1 MGTPPLCFIVRRGQE
16 KGVEKGAVRIKWDM
30 ETRVSG
36 PLVAFEKVS
45 LLYQAPQG
53 ETEALKDVSF
63 SVREGEFVAI
73 VGPSGCGKTT
83 MLSLMMGLMTPTS
96 GAVRYPAGKR
106 PMGYMLQ
113 RDHLLEWR
121 TVEKNVLLGL
131 EVRHLLTAESRQ
143 KALELLKTYGLGE
156 FAKFKPSQ
164 LSGGMRQKAALIRTL
179 ALEPEVLL
187 LDEPFSAL
195 DYQTRLT
202 LGDEV
207 RTIIKKE
214 RKTAVLVTHDIGEAV
229 SMADRV
235 LVFSGRP
242 AMLREEVP
250 LPFPEEMTPLQRR
263 EAPLFQPCFKRIW
276 ASLTET

>member
-16 KGVEKGAVRIKWDM
+16 KGVEKGPVRIKWDM
-30 ETRVSG
+30 ETRASG

-96 GAVRYPAGKR
+96 GAVRYPARKR

-276 ASLTET
+276 ASLTEG